1 MYTGAYLFIGG
12 VIFTGVGLGIW
23 LQVKLEETHQNIK
36 LPSVM
41 EEAA

>member
-1 MYTGAYLFIGG
+1 MFIGG

-23 LQVKLEETHQNIK
+23 LQFKLEETHQDIQF
-36 LPSVM
+36 PSFM